1 MRGALFKET
10 AGKRALNIDPR
21 TKLLLL
27 LTMAVFVFS
36 SAGAGSMFIFRILLT
51 AVSLLLILSSGSKK
65 KFVTVTAVIVAAYFM
80 QFVIVPLIPGAAA
93 QILMLFL
100 NLLTHFAPSFIMAYF
115 VISSTTVSEF
125 NAAMERIHM
134 PNAIIIPMSVMFRF
148 FPTIKEEFAA
158 IDDAMRMRGIRFGGG
173 KVGAMLEY
181 RLVPMMSC
189 CVRIGEELSASALT
203 RGLGAPG
210 RRTNICD
217 IGFHVQDILLIL
229 LCVLAFVMWILL
241 RIHVL

>member
-1 MRGALFKET
+1 MKSTLFKET
-10 AGKRALNIDPR
+10 AGRRALNLDPR

-36 SAGAGSMFIFRILLT
+36 SAGAGSMLIFRILLT
-51 AVSLLLILSSGSKK
+51 AVSLLLIMLSGNSKN
-65 KFVTVTAVIVAAYFM
+65 FVVFTAVIGAAYFV
-80 QFVIVPLIPGAAA
+80 QFAVVPLIPGAAA

-100 NLLTHFAPSFIMAYF
+100 NLLTHFAPSFAMAYF
-115 VISSTTVSEF
+115 VVSTTTVSEF

-134 PNAIIIPMSVMFRF
+134 PNSIIIPMSVMFRF
-148 FPTIKEEFAA
+148 FPTIREEFAA
-158 IDDAMRMRGIRFGGG
+158 INDAMRMRGIRFGGG

-181 RLVPMMSC
+181 RLVPMISC

-210 RRTNICD
+210 RRTNICK
-217 IGFHVQDILLIL
+217 IGLHAQDLTLIL
-229 LCVLAFVMWILL
+229 LCILAFIMWTLF
-241 RIHVL
+241 RFHVL